1 MTSARLPDRRLAPW
15 IVAACLLHLALAAVV
30 TGWVLVDD
38 AYITLRYARNAA
50 QGVGLVYNAGEP
62 VFGVTSPLWGVVTA
76 VLYMLLGSATEVA
89 ITVGAVLL
97 TGVSAALLARLL
109 PARGRALGV
118 AIFLLAP
125 ALVDNRLLG
134 METPLV
140 VFLLLAGL
148 CAAVEGRLVRAAG
161 WTGLLLVSRPE
172 GLLFAPFLL
181 AVTARARGGWRS
193 TLRDLARPAP
203 AAAAL
208 GPGLAWAAWASFRYG
223 SIVPQSMLAKSGW
236 NSTHYDG
243 LFGLE
248 GALLTFPRLTFLP
261 FVDRFPAPLP
271 AIAAVAIVA
280 IVVALVVVNVRRGD
294 SVSRFGLASY
304 LVYVGFYLVGKGA
317 TEASW
322 YAVPSSV
329 ALLLAAG
336 PALPDLRPGTMR
348 LATAVLV
355 VAAFGLSFLRAPL
368 LHSYVEGYGRC
379 ADELNELP
387 GEPRVVVG
395 EIGVFGYRS
404 RLPVTDV
411 GALVSPEVLAW
422 KNAGLSFV
430 ALVHASGAELFV
442 ISEIALQTNHY
453 PSVGPV
459 WADESE
465 RRWLD
470 EACRLQCR
478 YRDKLAF
485 LVLPEPPLAR

>member
-1 MTSARLPDRRLAPW
+1 MTSARLPDRRLGPW
-15 IVAACLLHLALAAVV
+15 IVAACLFHLALAAVV

-38 AYITLRYARNAA
+38 AFITLRYARNAA
-50 QGVGLVYNAGEP
+50 RGVGLVYNAGEP
-62 VFGVTSPLWGVVTA
+62 VFGVTSPLWAVATA
-76 VLYMLLGSATEVA
+76 AMFAVFGSATEVA
-89 ITVGAVLL
+89 ITAVAVGL

-109 PARGRALGV
+109 PARGRTLGV
-118 AIFLLAP
+118 AVFLLAP
-125 ALVDNRLLG
+125 AFVDNRLLG

-140 VFLLLAGL
+140 VFLLLAAL
-148 CAAVEGRLVRAAG
+148 SAAVEGRLVRAAG
-161 WTGLLLVSRPE
+161 WAGLLVVSRPE

-181 AVTARARGGWRS
+181 AVTARARGGWRG
-193 TLRDLARPAP
+193 TLSDLRRPAP
-203 AAAAL
+203 LIAAL
-208 GPGLAWAAWASFRYG
+208 GPGLAWVAWASVRYG
-223 SIVPQSMLAKSGW
+223 SIVPQSMVAKSGW

-261 FVDRFPAPLP
+261 FVDRLPAPLP
-271 AIAAVAIVA
+271 ALAAVAILALVA
-280 IVVALVVVNVRRGD
+280 ALVVVNVRRGD
-294 SVSRFGLASY
+294 LVSRFGLATY
-304 LVYVGFYLVGKGA
+304 VVYVGFYLVGKGA

-336 PALPDLRPGTMR
+336 PALPELRPGTMR
-348 LATAVLV
+348 AATASLVL
-355 VAAFGLSFLRAPL
+355 AALGLSVLRAPL

-430 ALVHASGAELFV
+430 ALVRASGAELFV
-442 ISEIALQTNHY
+442 VSEIALETNHY

-459 WADESE
+459 WADEAE
-465 RRWLD
+465 RRWFD
-470 EACRLQCR
+470 EACRVQCR
-478 YRDKLAF
+478 HRDKIAF
-485 LVLPEPPLAR
+485 RVLPDLPAAR